1 MKLKIVLIKW
11 GVILSFF
18 LGCTDG
24 TPPKKS
30 KKIKHK
36 PKTDMWYEKK
46 DFIKDTI
53 YILWEKQKI
62 QCEGGM
68 FLTEEERKKCF
79 YYNTPYYSEQD
90 EGIVFQVSKYDYLI
104 FENGSVSDI
113 LKIKNLDA
121 YQIHTANEMDSLD
134 EKWRDKNE
142 LILKKTVANML
153 YYYFGHSSTRNRNS
167 MYVTYLIK
175 INDNKKHFTIYPV
188 RWYYPVQVVE

>member
-1 MKLKIVLIKW
+1 MKPKIALISLCFVL
-11 GVILSFF
+11 LF
-18 LGCTDG
+18 LGGCTDS

-30 KKIKHK
+30 TKVKHI

-46 DFIKDTI
+46 EFVKDTI

-68 FLTEEERKKCF
+68 FLTEEQRKECF

-113 LKIKNLDA
+113 LKINNLDA
-121 YQIHTANEMDSLD
+121 YPIHTANEIDTLD
-134 EKWRDKNE
+134 EKWKDKNE
-142 LILKKTVANML
+142 LILKKTVANIL
-153 YYYFGHSSTRNRNS
+153 YYYFGHSSSRNRNS
-167 MYVTYLIK
+167 MYVTYFIK
-175 INDNKKHFTIYPV
+175 IDDDKKHFTIYPV
-188 RWYYPVQVVE
+188 R